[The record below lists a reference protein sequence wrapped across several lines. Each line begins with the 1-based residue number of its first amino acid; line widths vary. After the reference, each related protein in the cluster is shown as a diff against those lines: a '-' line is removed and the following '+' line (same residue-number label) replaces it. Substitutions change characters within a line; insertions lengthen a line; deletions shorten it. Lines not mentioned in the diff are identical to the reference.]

1 MAVIGLRIL
10 GPFELVA
17 DDRLWK
23 IGGPRDQVVLA
34 MLALRANHVVSV
46 DQLIDAVW
54 RDDPPPTARGQIQ
67 TSISTLRRL
76 LGDAGM
82 PDTIRTRSSGYVLEL
97 TEDDLDSARF
107 TALVG
112 TAYRQAAEGRT
123 ELAAETLRTA
133 LSLWRGP
140 ALDGLHS
147 DLMRNAAA
155 VLEEARLTAAEERV
169 RLELELGRHAS
180 VVTELRELI
189 AEHRWR
195 ERLYGFLM
203 LALYRTGRQAEA
215 LEVYRQARAILIDE
229 VGIEPGQE
237 LRDLER
243 AVLGNDRS
251 LDLRSAGP
259 RQAEPEPEEQ
269 AAVPRQLPGTVAD
282 FVGHDDH
289 IADITRFLT
298 GTRSP
303 ALRYAV
309 PIVAISGRCG
319 VGKSTLALRV
329 AHELG
334 ATFADGHVYVDLGGP
349 DGDEGAP
356 ALLGRFLRA
365 LGVPAAALPDRF
377 DERAELYRSRLAGRR
392 LLLVL
397 DDATSEEQVTPLL
410 PGSPTCGV
418 IVTSRTRLVGLPG
431 ARHVDV
437 PTWDDEMST
446 ELLARM
452 VGAQRLAR
460 EQAATAEV
468 VTYCEGLP
476 LALRI
481 VGARLAARPHW
492 RIGELARRL
501 SDEARRLDELS
512 HQGMAVRP
520 AIASAY
526 RGLPRQAQRLCL
538 LLAMITTPDFP
549 VWYAAALLDTDL
561 TEAEDTVDR
570 LVEAQLLDVLPAEH
584 GQLRYRLPDLIRVY
598 ARELVAETETDAD
611 RRPALARLLGAWL
624 ALAET
629 AHRAEFG
636 GDGAIL
642 HSDAAR
648 TRLRE
653 WGDDDPIGLPAGWLA
668 RERAGL
674 VAAIRQAAAADLDE
688 LCWDLTFTS
697 AGLFENRGY
706 LEDWRETAEIAHAAA
721 VRAGN
726 RTGTAAMLYSLGC
739 LHVVQRR
746 FASAERHF
754 ADALELFEADG
765 HPHGQALAMCGAA
778 VVDQWQGRY
787 GSMHVRYKNALAGM
801 RAVGDLVG
809 QANVL
814 TNMARFSLDEGDLDE
829 AGPLL
834 TEALELY
841 GRANHRR
848 GEARALGGVA
858 ELHLRTHQLGPA
870 RRALN
875 KVLLTVRETG
885 DEAGEAYT
893 LHCFGLLRREEGQLD
908 IAEATL
914 AHALSIAERIGD
926 RLIAGQIEYARGE
939 LAIVRVDHATAT
951 GYLERAKAVF
961 GELGSALWL
970 AKTHLLLAEAHADVG
985 AAESADQDLV
995 RAHEL
1000 LSTIDSR
1007 QADQLLRRLERKRTA
1022 I

>member
-1 MAVIGLRIL
+1 VVVIGLRIL

-17 DDRLWK
+17 NDRLWK

-67 TSISTLRRL
+67 TSISALRKL

-107 TALVG
+107 SALVA
-112 TAYRQAAEGRT
+112 TAYRQAAQGQIEV
-123 ELAAETLRTA
+123 AAETLRTA
-133 LSLWRGP
+133 LGLWRGP

-155 VLEEARLTAAEERV
+155 VLAEARLTAAEERV

-180 VVTELRELI
+180 VVSGLRELI
-189 AEHRWR
+189 AENRWR

-237 LRDLER
+237 LRELER
-243 AVLGNDRS
+243 AVLSNDRS

-259 RQAEPEPEEQ
+259 GPADPAPEELT
-269 AAVPRQLPGTVAD
+269 AVPRQLPGTVAD
-282 FVGHDDH
+282 FVGRDDD
-289 IADITRFLT
+289 IADIVRSLT
-298 GTRSP
+298 GRRSP
-303 ALRYAV
+303 AVRYAV

-334 ATFADGHVYVDLGGP
+334 STFVDGHMYVDLAGP
-349 DGDEGAP
+349 DGDESAP

-365 LGVPAAALPDRF
+365 LGVPDTLLPNRL
-377 DERAELYRSRLAGRR
+377 DERVEMYRSRLAGKRV
-392 LLLVL
+392 LLVL
-397 DDATSEEQVTPLL
+397 DGVTSEEQVTPLL
-410 PGSPTCGV
+410 PGSPSCGV
-418 IVTSRTRLVGLPG
+418 IVTSRTRLAGLPG
-431 ARHVDV
+431 AHRVDV
-437 PTWDDEMST
+437 GTLDDETST
-446 ELLARM
+446 ELLARL

-468 VTYCEGLP
+468 VACCGGLP

-481 VGARLAARPHW
+481 AGARLAARPHW
-492 RIGELARRL
+492 RIGDLARRL
-501 SDEARRLDELS
+501 SDETHRLDELR

-520 AIASAY
+520 AIDSAY
-526 RGLPRQAQRLCL
+526 RGLPRQARRLCL

-549 VWYAAALLDTDL
+549 VWSTAALLDTGL
-561 TEAEDTVDR
+561 AEAEDTVDQ
-570 LVEAQLLDVLPAEH
+570 LVEAQMLDVLPARH
-584 GQLRYRLPDLIRVY
+584 GQLRYRLPGLIRVY
-598 ARELVAETETDAD
+598 GQERLADTDTD
-611 RRPALARLLGAWL
+611 RRAALARLLGAWL

-629 AHRAEFG
+629 AHRADHG
-636 GDGAIL
+636 GDHAVPHGN
-642 HSDAAR
+642 AAR
-648 TRLRE
+648 TYLPE
-653 WGDDDPIGLPAGWLA
+653 WANDDPIGQPMHWLA
-668 RERAGL
+668 HERTGL
-674 VAAIRQAAAADLDE
+674 VAAVRQAASADLDE
-688 LCWDLTFTS
+688 LCWNLALTS
-697 AGLFENRGY
+697 VGLFEVRGY
-706 LEDWRETAEIAHAAA
+706 LDEWREIAEIAHAAA

-726 RTGTAAMLYSLGC
+726 RPGTAAMLYSLGR
-739 LHVVQRR
+739 LHLVQRR
-746 FASAERHF
+746 FDAAEQKF
-754 ADALELFEADG
+754 AEALELFDADG
-765 HPHGQALAMCGAA
+765 NPHGQALARCGAA

-787 GSMHVRYKNALAGM
+787 GSMHVRYKTALAGM

-834 TEALELY
+834 TEALELS
-841 GRANHRR
+841 GRAGHRR
-848 GEARALGGVA
+848 GEARALSGFA
-858 ELHLRTHQLGPA
+858 DLYLRTHQLGPA

-875 KVLLTVRETG
+875 KVLLTVREIG
-885 DEAGEAYT
+885 DQAGEAYT
-893 LHCFGLLRREEGQLD
+893 LYGFGLLRREEGQLD
-908 IAEATL
+908 TAEATL

-926 RLIAGQIEYARGE
+926 RLIAGQIHYALGE
-939 LAIVRVDHATAT
+939 LAIIRVDHVTAT
-951 GYLERAKAVF
+951 RYLEQAMTTF
-961 GELGSALWL
+961 DELRSALWL
-970 AKTHLLLAEAHADVG
+970 AKTHLLLAEAHADAG
-985 AAESADQDLV
+985 ATESAEQGLA

-1007 QADQLLRRLERKRTA
+1007 QADLLLRRLERKRTA